1 MREIRFRAWDKV
13 KSDMSYQNPFW
24 SGSNG
29 FIHIVDIYTGY
40 DNWEETK
47 HYEIMQFTG
56 LLDKNNVPIYEGDI
70 VKGEAKDPFVIVP
83 MLGGLSIHN
92 INNLGQEHNELI
104 SMPTNDAQTASWLE
118 ESIVIGN
125 IYENPELL

>member
-1 MREIRFRAWDKV
+1 MREIKFRAWDTLY
-13 KSDMSYQNPFW
+13 SEL
-24 SGSNG
+24 
-29 FIHIVDIYTGY
+29 IYDVQFRRDDRTF
-40 DNWEETK
+40 DNFLDSR
-47 HYEIMQFTG
+47 YALMQFTG
-56 LLDKNNVPIYEGDI
+56 LRDKNNVPVYEGDI

-83 MLGGLSIHN
+83 MLGGLSMHN

-125 IYENPELL
+125 IYENPELLSNP